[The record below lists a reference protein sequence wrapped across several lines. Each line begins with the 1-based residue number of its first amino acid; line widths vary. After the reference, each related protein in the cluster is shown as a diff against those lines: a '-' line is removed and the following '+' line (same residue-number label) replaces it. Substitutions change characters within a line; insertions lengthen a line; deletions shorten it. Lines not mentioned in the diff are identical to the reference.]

1 MLHFSAEPTR
11 YFKHLI
17 RRLANCVVVVAA
29 FAVVGI
35 IFAFVVVVVIDV
47 AVLVVVF
54 AFKLT

>member
-29 FAVVGI
+29 FAVVVI
-35 IFAFVVVVVIDV
+35 IFAFVVVVIDV